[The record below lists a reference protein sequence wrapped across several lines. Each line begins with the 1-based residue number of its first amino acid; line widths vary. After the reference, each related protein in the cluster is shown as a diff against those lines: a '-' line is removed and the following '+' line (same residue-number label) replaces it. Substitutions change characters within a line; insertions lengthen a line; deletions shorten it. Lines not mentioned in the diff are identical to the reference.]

1 MVINSNGRAGKK
13 EKRAV
18 LQLLLIIVSFFI
30 GYIPFTGILY
40 SMSSVQTDRT
50 SLVTLNMGELY
61 GKTQSFNFS
70 TAGLIA
76 EYYFLHRLTVC

>member
-1 MVINSNGRAGKK
+1 MAINSNGKAAKK

-40 SMSSVQTDRT
+40 SMTSVQTGRT

-61 GKTQSFNFS
+61 RKIQSCDLS
-70 TAGLIA
+70 TVRLIS
-76 EYYFLHRLTVC
+76 EYYFLYRLTVC